1 MICLPS
7 PPRGA
12 PTDAARAPSS
22 RPDVG
27 VLHTLQVLVSNA
39 SLSGA
44 VAAYRDPQ
52 HQEAMRAWL
61 REWVWRYELRRL
73 QTPDPATV
81 SVSRPLPPLLSHL
94 CAHSRWPHRGGGES

>member
-1 MICLPS
+1 M
-7 PPRGA
+7 
-12 PTDAARAPSS
+12 
-22 RPDVG
+22 
-27 VLHTLQVLVSNA
+27 SNA

-73 QTPDPATV
+73 QTADPATAPAR
-81 SVSRPLPPLLSHL
+81 SALPPLPFPT
-94 CAHSRWPHRGGGES
+94 AARTRGCLIEAEGES